1 MNNKIKPEKKGE
13 KMMFTH
19 GCPLCSEKLYDGT
32 TTFTVGKQKVLV
44 VARNVP
50 AKVCRQCGEAWIMDD
65 AAEKL
70 EEIVSDAKLKH
81 SQIEII
87 DMAA

>member
-1 MNNKIKPEKKGE
+1 VDKK
-13 KMMFTH
+13 
-19 GCPLCSEKLYDGT
+19 KL
-32 TTFTVGKQKVLV
+32 LL

-50 AKVCRQCGEAWIMDD
+50 ARVCRQCGEAWIMDD

-70 EEIVSDAKLKH
+70 EKIVSDAKLKH
-81 SQIEII
+81 SQIEVI